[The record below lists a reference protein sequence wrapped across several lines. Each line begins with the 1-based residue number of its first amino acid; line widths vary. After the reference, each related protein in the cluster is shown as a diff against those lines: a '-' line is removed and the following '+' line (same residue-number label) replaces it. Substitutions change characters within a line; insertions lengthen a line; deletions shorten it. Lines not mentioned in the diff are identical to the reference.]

1 MTEPSAVI
9 IGAASTVDGAV
20 TVEVGIGGGLRAV
33 RLTPAA
39 LDLGAARLAATVL
52 DVAARATALANQRA
66 NLTFRRTLGSSTE
79 EVLAG
84 LGLSYSPDDIEDEDT
99 GEQGV
104 MRR

>member
-9 IGAASTVDGAV
+9 TGTASTVDGTV

-66 NLTFRRTLGSSTE
+66 NLMFRRTLGGSTDE
-79 EVLAG
+79 LLAG
-84 LGLSYSPDDIEDEDT
+84 LGLSYARDLVEDDDS
-99 GEQGV
+99 GERGV